1 MKHPCLQMTAP
12 RTGIAGEGKPYRIS
26 PEDQAGKLDLKA
38 SLKGRRRARYP
49 GQRAALRSNVDWP
62 LRYAHCGKRTGCVP
76 PGPDVPGVLSTSSVR
91 VRTRT
96 GRIKPAEP
104 PRVAPFF
111 IRLSVSPIRLTRPSG
126 AATQTN
132 IKTPALTRWAIFLR
146 RFAALGN
153 TSVSAGNCVAAFGNR
168 LVSPWRIVFRVLE
181 FLESPG
187 SLQIP

>member
-111 IRLSVSPIRLTRPSG
+111 IRLSVSPIRLTRPCG
-126 AATQTN
+126 AGMYMLTHTQ
-132 IKTPALTRWAIFLR
+132 RLR
-146 RFAALGN
+146 AGLCSHAASRLGQP
-153 TSVSAGNCVAAFGNR
+153 SDFKISPVSQVC
-168 LVSPWRIVFRVLE
+168 
-181 FLESPG
+181 
-187 SLQIP
+187 